1 VQPDQGAFVTAR
13 SCGGTSSGK
22 GSAGRCGFVTE
33 SPPTG
38 GKGKRRKACDRFLP
52 PGPSPDCA
60 RKPADAAI
68 VAELMTDLV
77 RSRIVPH
84 RTPRARLRTH
94 SSWAELAALLDS
106 CSQPSAELLV
116 QFSETIRSLHSA
128 FFKGNSV
135 PLQHSGPPTVCIVTL
150 CSSQLRAQQS
160 RGT

>member
-1 VQPDQGAFVTAR
+1 MARRAMGRRRNGAQLWRHLKREGFR
-13 SCGGTSSGK
+13 
-22 GSAGRCGFVTE
+22 GSLRVRHRIAADGR
-33 SPPTG
+33 
-38 GKGKRRKACDRFLP
+38 KRQKRKACDRFLP

-60 RKPADAAI
+60 RKPADAAV

-94 SSWAELAALLDS
+94 SSWAELAALLDC

-128 FFKGNSV
+128 FFKGNSL
-135 PLQHSGPPTVCIVTL
+135 PLQHSGPPNGMHCDAL
-150 CSSQLRAQQS
+150 
-160 RGT
+160 